1 MASTTPKQSKPGE
14 SLAERLERAV
24 SNVANAASVAATGS
38 ELGVLELAVEDD
50 LGMRKAKKKP
60 VPKRAK
66 KAKTAKKKKTA
77 KKTKKP
83 AVKRRK
89 IAAKRPRKPA
99 RKAAKKKRVA
109 KRRAR

>member
-60 VPKRAK
+60 AR
-66 KAKTAKKKKTA
+66 KTAKKKKTA

>member
-50 LGMRKAKKKP
+50 LGMRKAKKKT
-60 VPKRAK
+60 VP
-66 KAKTAKKKKTA
+66 KTAKKTRTA

-99 RKAAKKKRVA
+99 RKAAKRKRVA